1 MKIPALTGF
10 PQGWQSTAGVSFF
23 SPAML
28 ERRPHMATKKRNPK
42 RKHIRSEGTYSSD
55 EIKSLTLEDGT
66 RVITSADGDI
76 RRPVCAGIDV
86 HKEILMVAV
95 CKTDPKTLNALFFV
109 KRFKSTNSDIRSMAE
124 WFKSCGV
131 QDVCMESTGKY
142 WIPVF
147 NILEQSGLKPI
158 LTHPKYVKQA
168 KGHKTDF
175 RDAVHIASLFRMD
188 LVVASFV
195 PPADIR
201 DLRELC
207 RYRLKLTYMRTSE
220 KNRFQNSMTV
230 SKVRLDCVFSDP
242 FGKSAS
248 SIMDYLIMTEPEDV
262 SDEQILRLVDRRVKV
277 PSEDILESIHGYEFI
292 GVQRDK
298 LRIINLHLSQIHE
311 CICLIDEKLDSF
323 RRKYARMISH
333 LTTMAG
339 ITAESALYIL
349 GEIGTDMSVWRDD
362 ASLASWAGLSPAN
375 NASAGKKKSTR
386 TGDGGHYL
394 KPLLVQ
400 CALAAVK
407 STKKDPYFHHKYET
421 LKKRR
426 GHKKAII
433 AIARKML
440 VAIYHM
446 IRDDADFHPIDHE
459 VTLQNR
465 KKQNGLNLNDIITF
479 LKKQG
484 AADDTLHL
492 VELLCSTP
500 ENTEAAPEDKAVQ
513 KKQSVSRSAAIPEP
527 MQGSVNESPV
537 LISGFQQG
545 RALNHHPKDPAV
557 ATATT

>member
-1 MKIPALTGF
+1 
-10 PQGWQSTAGVSFF
+10 
-23 SPAML
+23 
-28 ERRPHMATKKRNPK
+28 MADKKRNTQ
-42 RKHIRSEGTYSSD
+42 RKHIRSEGAYSLD
-55 EIKSLTLEDGT
+55 EIRSLTMDDGT

-76 RRPVCAGIDV
+76 KRPVCAGIDV
-86 HKEILMVAV
+86 HKEILMAAV
-95 CKTDPKTLNALFFV
+95 CKTDPKTLNAVFYV
-109 KRFKSTNSDIRSMAE
+109 RQFKSTNSDIRTMGA
-124 WFKSCGV
+124 WFQSHGV

-147 NILEQSGLKPI
+147 NILEQCGQRPV

-168 KGHKTDF
+168 KGQKTDF
-175 RDAVHIASLFRMD
+175 RDAVHIASMFRMD
-188 LVVASFV
+188 LVVASFI

-248 SIMDYLIMTEPEDV
+248 SIMEYLIMREPEDV
-262 SDEQILRLVDRRVKV
+262 SDKQILSMVDRRVKA
-277 PSEDILESIHGYEFI
+277 SGEDILDSIHGYEFI
-292 GVQRDK
+292 GIQRDK
-298 LRIINLHLSQIHE
+298 LKVINLHLGQINE
-311 CICLIDEKLDSF
+311 CIRLIDEKLDYF
-323 RRKYARMISH
+323 RQKYSRIIRH
-333 LTTMAG
+333 LATMVG
-339 ITAESALYIL
+339 VTEESALYIL

-386 TGDGGHYL
+386 TGNGGHYL

-400 CALAAVK
+400 CALAAAK
-407 STKKDPYFHHKYET
+407 STKKDPYFHYKYET

-446 IRDDADFHPIDHE
+446 IRDDADFLPVDHE
-459 VTLQNR
+459 EVLHST
-465 KKQNGLNLNDIITF
+465 KKQKGLNLDNVIAF
-479 LKKQG
+479 LKEQG
-484 AADDTLHL
+484 ADDDTLRL
-492 VELLCSTP
+492 VERQCGAQ
-500 ENTEAAPEDKAVQ
+500 EMDAAEEMESVSSAE
-513 KKQSVSRSAAIPEP
+513 KKQSVSGSAATSQPIQE
-527 MQGSVNESPV
+527 SVNGSPV
-537 LISGFQQG
+537 LISGSQKG
-545 RALNHHPKDPAV
+545 RALNHHPKDSAV
-557 ATATT
+557 ATATAQNELL

>member
-1 MKIPALTGF
+1 
-10 PQGWQSTAGVSFF
+10 
-23 SPAML
+23 
-28 ERRPHMATKKRNPK
+28 MAAKKHNTQ

-55 EIKSLTLEDGT
+55 EIKALTLDDGT
-66 RVITSADGDI
+66 RVVTSVDGDI
-76 RRPVCAGIDV
+76 KRPVCAGIDV

-95 CKTDPKTLNALFFV
+95 CITDTKTLKAVFYV
-109 KRFKSTNSDIRSMAE
+109 RQFKSTNSDIRNMAQ
-124 WFKSCGV
+124 WLQSYGV

-147 NILEQSGLKPI
+147 NILEQAGLHPI

-168 KGHKTDF
+168 KGQKTDF

-188 LVVASFV
+188 LVVASFI

-248 SIMDYLIMTEPEDV
+248 AIMDYLVVTDPDEV
-262 SDEQILRLVDRRVKV
+262 SDTRILELVDHRVQA
-277 PSEDILESIHGYEFI
+277 SDEDILESIHGYDFI
-292 GVQRDK
+292 GIQRDK
-298 LRIINLHLSQIHE
+298 LHIIGLHLSQINE
-311 CICLIDEKLDSF
+311 CIRLIDEKLEYY
-323 RRKYARMISH
+323 RQKYSGIISH
-333 LTTMAG
+333 LTTMIG
-339 ITAESALYIL
+339 ITELSALYIL

-362 ASLASWAGLSPAN
+362 GSLASWAGLSPAN
-375 NASAGKKKSTR
+375 NSSAGKKKSTR

-400 CALAAVK
+400 CALAATK
-407 STKKDPYFHHKYET
+407 STKKDPYFHNKYET

-446 IRDDADFHPIDHE
+446 IRDDADFLPVDHE
-459 VTLQNR
+459 EVIQNIQ
-465 KKQNGLNLNDIITF
+465 KTKGLNLNNVIAF
-479 LKKQG
+479 LKEQG
-484 AADDTLHL
+484 ADESTIRM
-492 VELLCSTP
+492 VETQCSPNVET
-500 ENTEAAPEDKAVQ
+500 AVNRQ
-513 KKQSVSRSAAIPEP
+513 NEVFCEKKKQPCPDMADVAHS
-527 MQGSVNESPV
+527 MQESVNGSPV
-537 LISGFQQG
+537 LISDSQQG
-545 RALNHHPKDPAV
+545 RALNHHPIDPAM
-557 ATATT
+557 ATATV